1 MKCKD
6 KNQSPRLLLKKL
18 LCKTTTPKWIEWK
31 SLWTLTDL
39 KLTLTQETHMLK
51 NLPEGVSILC
61 HQRGQGWLIIL
72 AILTTHPRRLRR
84 VLRWAC
90 RILGYLDKEA
100 STHRQLSDQVRALE
114 IRELK
119 TITVNIS
126 LIYLAIITN
135 IIKSHSTTISWT
147 KNRWR
152 FRRSLEER
160 NVPMLRALSLWAP
173 AGIPLQMFT
182 CSQRR
187 HNILRSPQITLNLEI
202 VMLDI
207 NRRNIIN
214 KKLKITCS

>member
-6 KNQSPRLLLKKL
+6 KNQSLRLLLKKL

-31 SLWTLTDL
+31 SHWTLIDL

-51 NLPEGVSILC
+51 NLQEEVSILC

-126 LIYLAIITN
+126 LIYLVITTN
-135 IIKSHSTTISWT
+135 IIKSHNTTTSLM

-160 NVPMLRALSLWAP
+160 NVQMLRAP
-173 AGIPLQMFT
+173 VGIPLQMFT
-182 CSQRR
+182 CSPCRR
-187 HNILRSPQITLNLEI
+187 NILRSPQIILILEI
-202 VMLDI
+202 VVLDI
-207 NRRNIIN
+207 NRRNTIN